1 MAQVQQQGMSTPMAL
16 LITTLAGFVM
26 LLIYIMVLPVIGG
39 TVESTM
45 PEPSEICSYGDSGGH
60 NLVYH
65 RCNGTGNVTT
75 GSSWNSTYNTAL
87 PKASDIYTNNMPI
100 IAACIAFIFLGLLF
114 FFLRGMIL

>member
-1 MAQVQQQGMSTPMAL
+1 MAEQQGMSTPMAL

-45 PEPSEICSYGDSGGH
+45 PAPIEKCSTMSGLTVVYGYCTGG
-60 NLVYH
+60 VEE
-65 RCNGTGNVTT
+65 NVTEH
-75 GSSWNSTYNTAL
+75 SQWNSTYNTAL

>member
-1 MAQVQQQGMSTPMAL
+1 MAEGQQGMSTPMAL

-39 TVESTM
+39 TVEATM
-45 PEPSEICSYGDSGGH
+45 PASEPHSA
-60 NLVYH
+60 
-65 RCNGTGNVTT
+65 
-75 GSSWNSTYNTAL
+75 WNSTYNTAL